1 MSFRQYLTLAVIT
14 LTASL
19 GDTFLDRG
27 MKELGPVSVHHLG
40 ALLLA
45 LKIPWIVGGIALLL
59 AFFASYLTALS
70 WADLTYVL
78 PATSMGYV
86 VVALMSKYWLHEQI
100 TPSRWLG
107 ILFIVGGVGFV
118 ANGPAYTEPGAEKAL
133 AADEAVKI
141 AMAPR
146 AMERP

>member
-1 MSFRQYLTLAVIT
+1 MTFRRYLTLAVVT
-14 LTASL
+14 LTAAL

-27 MKELGPVSVHHLG
+27 MKQLGPVSIHHLG
-40 ALLLA
+40 ALAAA
-45 LKIPWIVGGIALLL
+45 LKIPWIWGGIALLL
-59 AFFASYLTALS
+59 GFFASYLTALS

-100 TPSRWLG
+100 TASRWLG
-107 ILFIVGGVGFV
+107 ILFIVGGVGFI
-118 ANGPAYTEPGAEKAL
+118 ANGPAYTEPKPETTLG
-133 AADEAVKI
+133 ADEALTM
-141 AMAPR
+141 AMSPR